1 MAKKLTKIE
10 FDRVRSFGDRLNV
23 VFEFLRRN
31 FLPLIKCM
39 IIIIGPVIAVTGAA
53 AALLIASISGNTPNL
68 NDGVFSVFFSSTL
81 AGVVAGVGL
90 LLVYT
95 LLSTVVYS
103 YVHLYITTPDRHTFT
118 VEEVWRHTRKHIFGV
133 SVAWVAIVLGIIIG
147 CVMLIVPGV
156 YISIPLSFATLIMVM
171 EKRGFWEAANRAFAV
186 VKENWWNCFGFYF
199 VLNIIQSVISYVF
212 YIPLLIVFVFMTLGT
227 DRMGGDNFESSAL
240 YIGLNAFVYVGQF
253 FLSTITFVGN
263 AFQYYQMVEE
273 RESTGLISRL
283 AYIGQPVADDDED
296 F

>member
-1 MAKKLTKIE
+1 LAKKLTKIE
-10 FDRVRSFGDRLNV
+10 FDRVRPFGDRLNV

-31 FLPLIKCM
+31 FVPLVKCM
-39 IIIIGPVIAVTGAA
+39 IIIIGPVVAVTGAA
-53 AALLIASISGNTPNL
+53 VGLLIANIGSNGPSL
-68 NDGVFSVFFSSTL
+68 NEGVFSVFFSSTL
-81 AGVVAGVGL
+81 AGVTAAVGL

-103 YVHLYITTPDRHTFT
+103 YVHLYITTPDRHTFM

-133 SVAWVAIVLGIIIG
+133 SLAWVAIVVGVVVGFVLLIIPGIYLT
-147 CVMLIVPGV
+147 V
-156 YISIPLSFATLIMVM
+156 PLSFVTLIMVM
-171 EKRGFWEAANRAFAV
+171 ENRGFGEALNRAFAV

-212 YIPLLIVFVFMTLGT
+212 YIPLLLVYVVLTLGA
-227 DRMGGDNFESSAL
+227 GELGENFESSAV
-240 YIGLNAFVYVGQF
+240 YIGLNAFVYLGQF

-273 RESTGLISRL
+273 RESAGLINRL